1 MTMNMILDSNPM
13 FQMFESKQYNI
24 FNITNRKAQMTI
36 VGLLM
41 IFLGFMVLSIIMP
54 TIISN
59 TNTVG
64 ANLTAGGYPNESLL
78 YKLIPLFL
86 IGTFIA
92 TIAIYGSP
100 QQ

>member
-1 MTMNMILDSNPM
+1 MNIFLNSNPLVEM
-13 FQMFESKQYNI
+13 FGYHNYNVS
-24 FNITNRKAQMTI
+24 NIINRKAQMTI

-41 IFLGFMVLSIIMP
+41 IFLGFMVLSIIMD
-54 TIISN
+54 TIT
-59 TNTVG
+59 TNTTNVA
-64 ANLTAGGYPNESLL
+64 ANLTADGYPDEALL
-78 YKLIPLFL
+78 YRLIPLFL

>member
-1 MTMNMILDSNPM
+1 MI
-13 FQMFESKQYNI
+13 NI
-24 FNITNRKAQMTI
+24 KDMKKIEVGLPNLSNRKGQMTI

-41 IFLGFMVLSIIMP
+41 IFLGFMVLSIIMD
-54 TIISN
+54 TVISQ
-59 TNTVG
+59 TNNVS
-64 ANLTAGGYPNESLL
+64 ANLTAGGFSDEALL
-78 YKLIPLFL
+78 YELIPLFL